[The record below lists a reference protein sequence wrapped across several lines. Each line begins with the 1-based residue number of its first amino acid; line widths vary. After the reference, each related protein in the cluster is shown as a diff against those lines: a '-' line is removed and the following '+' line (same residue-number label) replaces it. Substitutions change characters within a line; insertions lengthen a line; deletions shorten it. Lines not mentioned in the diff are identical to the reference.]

1 MKDILENMFQTLI
14 RYLDWKRRCDF
25 MKCLFIVTGR
35 GLGGDAMTALNAM
48 KALEKK
54 GVQCEIA
61 LDASAHGSLFEKH
74 GYSWHRISVPHA
86 GGHSATK
93 LSALKGAAK
102 LFTATFKAR
111 SLIKKLKVD
120 FVVGVLGGGA
130 IVASLGGKVARKPTF
145 SLISTPLD
153 SKVCPKFNHCYIL
166 PELDK
171 FRWETLPKNMDKAVY
186 PLADN
191 MGDGDP
197 DIALQKLKEYSNF
210 DENKKT
216 IVFSSGS
223 SIFKGMVDGINIVAD
238 KTDEYNLVLVGLPL
252 KEEYGELI
260 DENKIID
267 AGYID
272 WINHLFKFA
281 DLTVLTDDGVSLEE
295 AFTNGKPIVALAR
308 VKWGRYQNMAGVFK
322 GAMIESSVDDV
333 YESIQEAFKNYDSLQ
348 EKALV
353 YGEQC
358 LNAAD
363 NLADDILK
371 RVK

>member
-1 MKDILENMFQTLI
+1 
-14 RYLDWKRRCDF
+14 

-48 KALEKK
+48 KGLEKK
-54 GVQCEIA
+54 GVKCEIA
-61 LDASAHGSLFEKH
+61 LDESAHGTLFEKH
-74 GYSWHRISVPHA
+74 GYDWHKISVPHA

-93 LSALKGAAK
+93 LSALKGGVK

-111 SLIKKLKVD
+111 KLIKKLDVD

-153 SKVCPKFNHCYIL
+153 SKICPKFNQCYIL
-166 PELDK
+166 PELNM
-171 FRWETLPKNMDKAVY
+171 FRWETLPKNMDKSFY

-191 MGDGDP
+191 MGDGDES
-197 DIALQKLKEYSNF
+197 IALAKLKEYPNF

-223 SIFKGMVDGINIVAD
+223 SIFKGMIDGINIVAD

-260 DENKIID
+260 DENKIIYV
-267 AGYID
+267 GYID

-308 VKWGRYQNMAGVFK
+308 VKWGRYQNMEGVFK
-322 GAMIESSVDDV
+322 GAMIESEVENV
-333 YESIQEAFKNYDSLQ
+333 YESINEAFENYDSLQ
-348 EKALV
+348 KNALV
-353 YGEQC
+353 YGNQC

-363 NLADDILK
+363 DLAEKMLNI
-371 RVK
+371 VT

>member
-1 MKDILENMFQTLI
+1 
-14 RYLDWKRRCDF
+14 
-25 MKCLFIVTGR
+25 
-35 GLGGDAMTALNAM
+35 
-48 KALEKK
+48 
-54 GVQCEIA
+54 
-61 LDASAHGSLFEKH
+61 
-74 GYSWHRISVPHA
+74 
-86 GGHSATK
+86 
-93 LSALKGAAK
+93 
-102 LFTATFKAR
+102 
-111 SLIKKLKVD
+111 
-120 FVVGVLGGGA
+120 
-130 IVASLGGKVARKPTF
+130 
-145 SLISTPLD
+145 
-153 SKVCPKFNHCYIL
+153 
-166 PELDK
+166 
-171 FRWETLPKNMDKAVY
+171 
-186 PLADN
+186 
-191 MGDGDP
+191 MGDGDEA
-197 DIALQKLKEYSNF
+197 IALEKLKEYPNF

-223 SIFKGMVDGINIVAD
+223 SIFKGMIDGINIVAD

-260 DENKIID
+260 DENKIIY

-322 GAMIESSVDDV
+322 GAMIESEVENV
-333 YESIQEAFKNYDSLQ
+333 YESIQEAFENYDSLQ
-348 EKALV
+348 KNALV

>member
-1 MKDILENMFQTLI
+1 MKV
-14 RYLDWKRRCDF
+14 
-25 MKCLFIVTGR
+25 LFIVTGR
-35 GLGGDAMTALNAM
+35 GLGGDAMVALNTMSAF
-48 KALEKK
+48 EKR
-54 GVQCEIA
+54 GIECDVA
-61 LDASAHGSLFEKH
+61 LDETAPGVLFEKY
-74 GYSWHRISVPHA
+74 GYSWHKISIPQA

-93 LSALKGAAK
+93 LSALKGALK
-102 LFTATFKAR
+102 LITATFKAR
-111 SLIKKLKVD
+111 SAIKKSGAD
-120 FVVGVLGGGA
+120 IVVGVLGGGA
-130 IVASLGGKVARKPTF
+130 IVGSLGGKVARVPTF

-153 SKVCPKFNHCYIL
+153 SKVCPKFNQSYIL

-171 FRWETLPKNMDKAVY
+171 FRWEKLPKNMSKSFY

-191 MGDGDP
+191 MGDGDEE
-197 DIALQKLKEYSNF
+197 IALQKLKEFPNF

-216 IVFSSGS
+216 VVFSSGS
-223 SIFKGMVDGINIVAD
+223 SIFKGMIDAINIVAD

-260 DENKIID
+260 DEEKIIY

-322 GAMIESSVDDV
+322 GAMIESEVSDV
-333 YESIQEAFKNYDSLQ
+333 YESIDEAFRNYDSLQ
-348 EKALV
+348 KNALV

-363 NLADDILK
+363 DLVDDMLK
-371 RVK
+371 RLK

>member
-1 MKDILENMFQTLI
+1 
-14 RYLDWKRRCDF
+14 

-48 KALEKK
+48 KGLEKK
-54 GVQCEIA
+54 GVQCEVA
-61 LDASAHGSLFEKH
+61 LDASAHGTLFEKH
-74 GYSWHRISVPHA
+74 GYKWHKISVPHA

-93 LSALKGAAK
+93 LSALKGGVK
-102 LFTATFKAR
+102 LLTATFKAR

-153 SKVCPKFNHCYIL
+153 SKVCPKFNQCYIL
-166 PELDK
+166 PELNM
-171 FRWETLPKNMDKAVY
+171 FRWEQLPKNTSKLFY

-191 MGDGDP
+191 MGDGDEAF
-197 DIALQKLKEYSNF
+197 ALQKLKEYPNF

-223 SIFKGMVDGINIVAD
+223 SIFKGMIDAINIVAD

-252 KEEYGELI
+252 KDEYYDLI
-260 DENKIID
+260 DEDKIIY

-322 GAMIESSVDDV
+322 GAMIESSVEDV
-333 YESIQEAFKNYDSLQ
+333 CESIDEAFRNYEPMRQ
-348 EKALV
+348 KALV
-353 YGEQC
+353 YGQQC
-358 LNAAD
+358 MDAAD
-363 NLADDILK
+363 DLAVDILK
-371 RVK
+371 KVNK